1 MQGDALM
8 IYTASAVMIYN
19 LTVDDMQSGKP
30 TDCKTPKT
38 PFLVFYSHR
47 VGDFDKNGENAKN
60 SQKMRFIDT
69 YRHFF
74 VVFKR
79 KTVLLAVKSHIER
92 KIGANSLGSEKQPRK
107 PSNSAIL
114 CDD

>member
-1 MQGDALM
+1 M
-8 IYTASAVMIYN
+8 ICTTSR
-19 LTVDDMQSGKP
+19 DDMQSQV
-30 TDCKTPKT
+30 TDSKTPKT
-38 PFLVFYSHR
+38 PFLMFYSHR

-74 VVFKR
+74 AVFKR

>member
-1 MQGDALM
+1 M
-8 IYTASAVMIYN
+8 ICN
-19 LTVDDMQSGKP
+19 LTVDDIQSQA
-30 TDCKTPKT
+30 TDSKTPKA

-47 VGDFDKNGENAKN
+47 VGDFNKNGENAKN

-74 VVFKR
+74 AVFKR
-79 KTVLLAVKSHIER
+79 KTVLLAVKSHIEQ